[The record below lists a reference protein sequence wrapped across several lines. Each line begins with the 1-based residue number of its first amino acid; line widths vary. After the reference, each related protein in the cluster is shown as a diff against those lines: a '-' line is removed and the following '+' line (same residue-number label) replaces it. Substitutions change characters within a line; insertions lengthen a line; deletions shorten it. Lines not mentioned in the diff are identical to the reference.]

1 MNPVWAPSELFEFY
15 PLTENDISSSRLM
28 VSVFDKDLIGSD
40 DALGDGI
47 VKLSTITERNFF
59 KPIRVT
65 LIDKQGDPVQN
76 CYIEID
82 LKVGCAFT
90 AYGTEEEYLYEY
102 ERWNL
107 VNGWS
112 SDHLLPTDPGR
123 WSDKSMK
130 R

>member
-1 MNPVWAPSELFEFY
+1 
-15 PLTENDISSSRLM
+15 M